1 MMQSN
6 GSGTGTGAMTARPVR
21 WKRAQ
26 GLAAPLLAAGILALL
41 SACAPDLTALDAV
54 GGVIVAKQVSGE
66 LPLDPPLDPDDARWQ
81 ETASRTLDLYPQ
93 QSVSPASPEA
103 DVRRVEVRALHNGKA
118 LALRL
123 EWRDT
128 AASDTRDVGR
138 FADAAA
144 LQWPLHYGPG
154 QGLPYIGMGQGGQP
168 AAVWFW
174 RADGSTES
182 LAAAGFG
189 TLTAQTPDGMTAQG
203 TWKDGVWRV
212 VFTRAFATGGEDSV
226 AFAPDAQG
234 LVPLALAVWNGEDG
248 ERNGLKRLSAW
259 RVLYLEKGKVDPAY
273 VQQLADAAVA
283 PGNPDSGRRLMT
295 EKGCIAC
302 HAFPDNPAQP
312 TIGPGL
318 RYAGGIHRADYLLE
332 SILEPSKVVVPGKGF
347 FSVQDGQRVS
357 LMPPF
362 QGSEQERQD
371 LVAYLK
377 TLR

>member
-1 MMQSN
+1 MTPFN
-6 GSGTGTGAMTARPVR
+6 GSKAGTDAMAARPVFWR
-21 WKRAQ
+21 RAQ
-26 GLAAPLLAAGILALL
+26 GLTALLLAVGGLALL
-41 SACAPDLTALDAV
+41 SACGAPPELAALDA
-54 GGVIVAKQVSGE
+54 GGGAIVAEQISGE
-66 LPLDPPLDPDDARWQ
+66 LPLDPEDARWQ
-81 ETASRTLDLYPQ
+81 KAGPRTLDLYPQ

-123 EWRDT
+123 EWRDA
-128 AASDTRDVGR
+128 AASKTRGVGK

-144 LQWPLHYGPG
+144 VQWPLHYGPG
-154 QGLPYIGMGQGGQP
+154 QDLPYVGMGQTGQP

-174 RADGSTES
+174 RADGTAES

-189 TLTAQTPDGMTAQG
+189 TLTAQPPEGMAAQG
-203 TWKDGVWRV
+203 VWKDDVWRV
-212 VFTRAFATGGEDSV
+212 VFTRAFAAGGADSV

-234 LVPLALAVWNGEDG
+234 LAPLALAVWNGEDAQ
-248 ERNGLKRLSAW
+248 RNGLKRLSAW
-259 RVLYLEKGKVDPAY
+259 RVLYLEKGKIDPAY

-283 PGNPDSGRRLMT
+283 SGDPANGRRLMT

-318 RYAGGIHRADYLLE
+318 RYAGGIHRADYLLQ

-347 FSVQDGQRVS
+347 FTVQNGQRVS

-362 QGSEQERQD
+362 QGSEQERRD
-371 LVAYLK
+371 VVAYLK
-377 TLR
+377 MLR

>member
-1 MMQSN
+1 MAAMVV
-6 GSGTGTGAMTARPVR
+6 GGA
-21 WKRAQ
+21 
-26 GLAAPLLAAGILALL
+26 LALL
-41 SACAPDLTALDAV
+41 SACAPPDLTALDAG

-66 LPLDPPLDPDDARWQ
+66 LPLDPEDVRWQ

-123 EWRDT
+123 EWRDES
-128 AASDTRDVGR
+128 ASETRDVGR

-154 QGLPYIGMGQGGQP
+154 QGLPYIGMGQDAQP

-174 RADGSTES
+174 RADGGTES

-203 TWKDGVWRV
+203 MWKDGVWRV
-212 VFTRAFATGGEDSV
+212 VFTRAFAAGDEDSV

-234 LVPLALAVWNGEDG
+234 LAPLALAVWNGEDG

-283 PGNPDSGRRLMT
+283 SGNPDSGRRLMT

-347 FSVQDGQRVS
+347 FSLQDGQRVS